1 MPADDR
7 KTLDLNV
14 ATELQV
20 GDVLLML
27 GHGELSKLIAWCGDS
42 IYSHAA
48 IVADNAELI
57 EAAAPSARRYTLA
70 KRLADTAEY
79 YFIDAFRPLAQDGR
93 AFTDADR
100 AAVLAHAHSLLG
112 VPFPVDRLA
121 TLGVLVAV
129 RGKWPQHW
137 LARLLVREA
146 LDHLVR
152 NDPSHMVCSEL
163 VYRSLAE
170 CAVQPRGRLAPRI
183 VLAATT
189 HEPFPVVDWKALW
202 DEVWP
207 LLHPARH
214 TALAGVAAQVPAL
227 NATQMPEIA
236 THPDLHVDDD
246 ELQRSLAAARTM
258 LGIDPTLPVTA
269 SDNGARL
276 QEAVAAAP
284 GTDLPNPNPKL
295 VTPLDL
301 AVTPSHSVL
310 GRLMQAPVQP
320 Q

>member
-7 KTLDLNV
+7 NPFDPAAAALQTGDL
-14 ATELQV
+14 
-20 GDVLLML
+20 LLML
-27 GHGELSKLIAWCGDS
+27 GHGELSRLIAWCGDS
-42 IYSHAA
+42 LYSHAA
-48 IVADNAELI
+48 IVADQGELI
-57 EAAAPSARRYTLA
+57 EAAAPSARRYPLA
-70 KRLADTAEY
+70 RRLADTAEY
-79 YFIDAFRPLAQDGR
+79 YFIDAFRPLANDGS
-93 AFTDADR
+93 ALTDADR
-100 AAVLAHAHSLLG
+100 DAVLAHAQSLLG

-129 RGKWPQHW
+129 RGKWPQHA

-152 NDPSHMVCSEL
+152 DDPSHMVCSEV

-183 VLAATT
+183 VPAAAT

-207 LLHPARH
+207 LLHPARQA
-214 TALAGVAAQVPAL
+214 ALTGMVAHMPVSDATGMAGLAMTSDLQVG
-227 NATQMPEIA
+227 E
-236 THPDLHVDDD
+236 DDM
-246 ELQRSLAAARTM
+246 QRSLAAARAQ
-258 LGIDPTLPVTA
+258 LGIDTTLPA
-269 SDNGARL
+269 SADDNGALLR
-276 QEAVAAAP
+276 EAVAGTP
-284 GTDLPNPNPKL
+284 GSVLLDPNPKL

-301 AVTPSHSVL
+301 ATTPSHNVL
-310 GRLMQAPVQP
+310 GRIMQAPVQP